1 MRGLRWLDA
10 VQKEVSPTP
19 TLGHSKVDGELFLSL
34 CALTYLPSHTNLSSN
49 SSAGSSSHGQAR
61 IAPIHTVQ
69 IKTQTQDRHTARSL
83 RLTPDS
89 HAAVLTV

>member
-1 MRGLRWLDA
+1 MRGLHWLDA

-34 CALTYLPSHTNLSSN
+34 CAFTYLPSHTSLGSN
-49 SSAGSSSHGQAR
+49 PSAGSSSNGQAR

-69 IKTQTQDRHTARSL
+69 IKTQTPKQAHRL